1 MSKEIQTLKEDVQV
15 HKLKNM
21 LIDTY
26 CEMTD
31 PFVKVALT
39 PEERAEDNRR
49 FMEASKIFDDELWNP
64 LQAAAQD
71 IRMKYVKADPDC
83 PMEFKIKLS
92 YQPNVVT
99 ALDNNLEYW
108 KERKALCDKWIP
120 NVEDFRKRH
129 NLPEWKEQR

>member
-1 MSKEIQTLKEDVQV
+1 MSQEIQTLKEDVQA
-15 HKLKNM
+15 HKLRNM

-26 CEMTD
+26 CNMTD

-39 PEERAEDNRR
+39 PEEREEDNRR
-49 FMEASKIFDDELWNP
+49 FHKASKIFDDELWNP
-64 LQAAAQD
+64 LQAEVQD
-71 IRMKYVKADPDC
+71 IRLKYIKPDPDC

-99 ALDNNLEYW
+99 QLNNNLEYW
-108 KERKALCDKWIP
+108 KDRKAICDKWIH